1 MEPFFTRFTR
11 TCQLTATRALP
22 ERILIWSKG
31 TSPGTLTGHF
41 FKESIINPIPSAP
54 STFLIESLATEWHRS
69 ASYSKLNAFPH
80 CLLKCELRHFW
91 ANGPGGRGNRKKK
104 TLLPTP
110 HPLSASGLIPLGS
123 LLQNRAYSGPGHNGK
138 LAYKSA
144 TTESTGGAF
153 FVKTPG
159 NTHAGTKDT
168 ICTAGTKRNYVLV
181 LHTSVPTY

>member
-91 ANGPGGRGNRKKK
+91 GGNRKKK
-104 TLLPTP
+104 KPFSPLPT
-110 HPLSASGLIPLGS
+110 LCQ
-123 LLQNRAYSGPGHNGK
+123 LLEWYLWAVCSRTEHILDPGTMANW
-138 LAYKSA
+138 
-144 TTESTGGAF
+144 
-153 FVKTPG
+153 
-159 NTHAGTKDT
+159 
-168 ICTAGTKRNYVLV
+168 
-181 LHTSVPTY
+181 HTSPRPQKAQAVLSL